1 MLGAHCKESR
11 TRDQEAKMA
20 GGAAEVR
27 EAKGLV
33 TLVEKAGPAIG
44 ADVDSEGKVRILAR
58 ALPHCL
64 CSYLSPRA
72 ATRHSLIISL
82 GPQACPLLLHP

>member
-1 MLGAHCKESR
+1 MLGAHTKESR
-11 TRDQEAKMA
+11 TKDQEAKMA

-33 TLVEKAGPAIG
+33 TLVEKVGPAIG
-44 ADVDSEGKVRILAR
+44 ADVGSEGKVRIQAR

-64 CSYLSPRA
+64 CSYLSP
-72 ATRHSLIISL
+72 
-82 GPQACPLLLHP
+82 